1 MADKP
6 SVSQAMPAVG
16 VEEDPR
22 GDRTLGSSF
31 RWAFAGIW
39 YVLRTQR
46 NFRIH
51 LLITAGVV
59 AAGVWLGLSA
69 LEWAVIALT
78 IALVLMAEMFNTVA
92 ETAIDM
98 VAPRYHP
105 LAKIAK
111 DVAAG
116 AVVVCAIISVI
127 VGLLVLGPR
136 LVQRVLPW

>member
-6 SVSQAMPAVG
+6 SISRAMPAVS

-39 YVLRTQR
+39 YVLHTQR

-51 LLITAGVV
+51 LFITAAVV
-59 AAGVWLGLSA
+59 AAGIWLGLSV

-78 IALVLMAEMFNTVA
+78 IALTLVAEMFNTVA

-98 VAPRYHP
+98 ATPRYHP

-116 AVVVCAIISVI
+116 AVLLCAIIAVI
-127 VGLLVLGPR
+127 IGLLVLGPH
-136 LVQRVLPW
+136 LVQRVFP

>member
-6 SVSQAMPAVG
+6 PISQAVPAVG

-46 NFRIH
+46 SFRIH

-59 AAGVWLGLSA
+59 VAGVWLGLNA

-78 IALVLMAEMFNTVA
+78 IALVLMAEMFNTVV

-98 VAPRYHP
+98 VTPRYHP

-111 DVAAG
+111 DAAAG
-116 AVVVCAIISVI
+116 AVLLCAVIAVI
-127 VGLLVLGPR
+127 VGLLVLGPH
-136 LVQRVLPW
+136 LVQRVFP

>member
-6 SVSQAMPAVG
+6 TVGQPLPAVS

-22 GDRTLGSSF
+22 GDRTLRSSF

-39 YVLRTQR
+39 YALRTQR

-51 LLITAGVV
+51 LLITAGVI
-59 AAGVWLGLSA
+59 AAGVWLGLST

-78 IALVLMAEMFNTVA
+78 VALVLMAEMFNTVA

-98 VAPRYHP
+98 ATPRYHP

-116 AVVVCAIISVI
+116 AVLVCAIIAII
-127 VGLLVLGPR
+127 VGLLVLGPH
-136 LVQRVLPW
+136 LVQQLPGW